1 MADMEAKEPVVPYYT
16 RPKMQYMRQVIIRG
30 IEQEENIAQ
39 LEKLYEH
46 YSPLGKT
53 FEEEVAEA
61 RALAEQY
68 FEPEDVEELAEVD
81 FTVRHDPEE
90 WNWYPPTNDEEWE
103 RQIAEWEEEEKTDK
117 GISFD
122 EFKRRY
128 AKLL

>member
-1 MADMEAKEPVVPYYT
+1 MEVKEPAVPYYT
-16 RPKMQYMRQVIIRG
+16 RPKMEYMRQVIVRG

-39 LEKLYEH
+39 LEKLYAQ
-46 YSPLGKT
+46 YSHSGKT

-81 FTVRHDPEE
+81 FTVGHDPEE
-90 WNWYPPTNDEEWE
+90 WNWHPPTTDEEWE
-103 RQIAEWEEEEKTDK
+103 KEIALWEEEAKTDE